1 METNDINMQ
10 DDKFKELLSGTK
22 IKASDNLKYRIMHQ
36 IETEKALSPKKEMNP
51 RSLITSMVTIFGIM
65 YVLIIIVG
73 IYAYSTLGKT
83 AFESAAFFIPVILIS
98 SVCVVFW
105 MISTY
110 DDSRKTKRKGIFK

>member
-10 DDKFKELLSGTK
+10 DNKFKELLSGSK

-36 IETEKALSPKKEMNP
+36 IETEKALSPKKGMNP
-51 RSLITSMVTIFGIM
+51 RSMISSMVTIFGIM
-65 YVLIIIVG
+65 YILIILIG
-73 IYAYSTLGKT
+73 IYAYSTSGKT

-98 SVCVVFW
+98 SVCVIFW

-110 DDSRKTKRKGIFK
+110 DDNRRSKHKSTFK